1 VIELFPFEDAPKA
14 HERMLSGDAH
24 FRVVFDIATSGRRT
38 RNPIARH
45 KLRLWTTTRHQEWLE
60 NHAAAP
66 LRRVTPPGY
75 PQDIG
80 KWRNNVIEHPA
91 EVSVCLRRF
100 CMGFESP

>member
-1 VIELFPFEDAPKA
+1 VIELFAFEDAPKA

-45 KLRLWTTTRHQEWLE
+45 KLRLWTTTQHQEWLQ

-66 LRRVTPPGY
+66 LRRS
-75 PQDIG
+75 QD
-80 KWRNNVIEHPA
+80 VHQ
-91 EVSVCLRRF
+91 RRRYRQHRDRRICF
-100 CMGFESP
+100 HRV